1 MKKVPR
7 LVETAVKDSGVYY
20 MEIVFE
26 ISKTRFNKLENS
38 VFGTDFTY
46 KGKPYR
52 TGHKK
57 DGGIEAIPLEK
68 IGGRRNSAEE
78 NTTYLFKAI

>member
-1 MKKVPR
+1 
-7 LVETAVKDSGVYY
+7 

-26 ISKTRFNKLENS
+26 ISKTRFDKLENS
-38 VFGTDFTY
+38 V
-46 KGKPYR
+46 R
-52 TGHKK
+52 IGHKK